1 MGDDGAD
8 QSGSRVAVALRI
20 GVVGAGNVAQVAHL
34 PALARHQDVTLAG
47 LVTRSEASARR
58 NLERWPFER
67 SYPSVE
73 ELLSDARLDA
83 VFVLTPRLL
92 HVEQVR
98 LGLEAGVD
106 VFVEKPLASSAAEAL
121 ALARLAEGRG
131 RLLMVNFNRR
141 FAEPYVTARDGFGAE
156 GPRLVVAEK
165 NRAGS
170 EYRASFENAIHM
182 VDLLRWCCG
191 EALEVSAQA
200 HAGDPYMEED
210 LAALLRFESGATGVL
225 VAARNAGLWDER
237 MELYGGGLTA
247 RVVAPDHVDL
257 ARDGQTTRI
266 EMRPRAF
273 GWAEARV
280 TLGFQAAVDHFVAR
294 MTDRA
299 PVASDGLSAAR
310 TQELLERILA
320 AAGLP
325 LEDAPDAKWVSRA
338 TG

>member
-1 MGDDGAD
+1 MGDHGHGE
-8 QSGSRVAVALRI
+8 SGSRVAVALRI
-20 GVVGAGNVAQVAHL
+20 GLVGAGNVAQVAHL
-34 PALARHQDVTLAG
+34 PALARHPEVTLAG
-47 LVTRSEASARR
+47 LVTRSEASART
-58 NLERWPFER
+58 NLARWPFER

-73 ELLSDARLDA
+73 ELLADARVDA
-83 VFVLTPRLL
+83 LFVLTPRLV
-92 HVEQVR
+92 HAGQVR

-106 VFVEKPLASSAAEAL
+106 VFVEKPLASSSAEAL
-121 ALARLAEGRG
+121 ALARLAEERG

-141 FAEPYVTARDGFGAE
+141 FAEPYVTARDGFGAD

-191 EALEVSAQA
+191 EAVEVSAHA
-200 HAGDPYMEED
+200 HAGDPYVEED
-210 LAALLRFESGATGVL
+210 LAALLRFDSGATGVL

-247 RVVAPDHVDL
+247 RVVAPDHVEL

-273 GWAEARV
+273 GWVEARV

-294 MTDRA
+294 IGDRA
-299 PVASDGLSAAR
+299 PAASDGHSAAR
-310 TQELLERILA
+310 TQQLLERILA

-325 LEDAPDAKWVSRA
+325 LKDAPDTEWVSHA
-338 TG
+338 AG